1 MKYAKQAKEAF
12 EDELKIK
19 KNKLPAQYKITTT
32 DPNKINEIH
41 KNLKNY
47 SISLHIIAKSFKSI
61 DKWDQAKEF
70 ITRAI
75 HVAED
80 FLPTPDSEIAETM
93 KADLDEISRHTR
105 TLPKNRK

>member
-12 EDELKIK
+12 EDDLKIQK
-19 KNKLPAQYKITTT
+19 SKLPAQYKINTT
-32 DPNKINEIH
+32 DPHEINEIH
-41 KNLKNY
+41 KKLTNY
-47 SISLHIIAKSFKSI
+47 SISLHMIAKSFKSI

-80 FLPTPDSEIAETM
+80 YLPTPDSKIAETM
-93 KADLDEISRHTR
+93 KIDLDEISRYAR
-105 TLPKNRK
+105 TLSKNRK